1 VAVCAGTD
9 CAKGGLANVAVCEAY
24 GEHSEPCLAAHS
36 HFDEHCGAVND
47 LGEGMKVTVAAAPAG
62 SAAGSAKPAAKKV
75 DPAAKKAADDA
86 KKKVETLKKKE
97 EEKKAEAKNAEKT
110 AAKAKDKAKAAAA
123 KPAATIKKGPA
134 GPSLKDIMAPVLEKC
149 NQTYEMAKLNC
160 KKQVMKTYKSYKAAT
175 AKGAAKD
182 AKADAE
188 KKKLASQK
196 QDAAKMKAEA
206 EAKKAAAET
215 AKAKAEAAAAAAKAK
230 GSGAG
235 SGKSAEI
242 DRELGE
248 AFINQPFEELVHSL
262 QLD

>member
-1 VAVCAGTD
+1 MGLSAVGMDRLLGLLLVACVAVCAGTD

-24 GEHSEPCLAAHS
+24 GEHSEPYLAAHS

-110 AAKAKDKAKAAAA
+110 AAA

-149 NQTYEMAKLNC
+149 N
-160 KKQVMKTYKSYKAAT
+160 
-175 AKGAAKD
+175 
-182 AKADAE
+182 
-188 KKKLASQK
+188 
-196 QDAAKMKAEA
+196 
-206 EAKKAAAET
+206 
-215 AKAKAEAAAAAAKAK
+215 
-230 GSGAG
+230 
-235 SGKSAEI
+235 
-242 DRELGE
+242 
-248 AFINQPFEELVHSL
+248 
-262 QLD
+262 